1 MSTIK
6 KTTPD
11 FKKRLDPIVDSLEL
25 SDTQKYIIKKR
36 FIHEVVHYD
45 TKANRTKNTYNGFR
59 FLVTTGSLLIP
70 ALMSI
75 QQIEGTSQQ
84 FKDNIYW
91 TTWSLSLAV
100 TTCNGFIQ
108 LFSLDKNYFTFS
120 IITEKLKTEGW
131 QFLQLSGKY
140 DDYKTHKKAFKNFC
154 NNIET
159 LKIKQVMSEFTS
171 GKASKNK
178 EDKNKKKADDTDSDE
193 EEDKK
198 NKNKNN
204 KDIENNMNMNSGF
217 NKQFMESMAN
227 TMGQGKG
234 QGQQGQQGPLMQM
247 GQNMLGQMGQN
258 ALSNMGQNALSN
270 MGQNALSNMGQNALS
285 NMGQNALANMGQNAL
300 SNMGQTLQDKV
311 QDKIEN
317 DMTDI
322 KDKALEQ
329 VQDNVQDVN
338 KIVDNITEAI
348 NNGSDGSKENP

>member
-45 TKANRTKNTYNGFR
+45 TKAIRTKNTYNGFR

-75 QQIEGTSQQ
+75 QQIEGTSQK

-140 DDYKTHKKAFKNFC
+140 DNYKTHKKAFKNFC

-171 GKASKNK
+171 GKASKK
-178 EDKNKKKADDTDSDE
+178 LDKDKDKDKKNKDDTDSDE
-193 EEDKK
+193 EKDKMNKK
-198 NKNKNN
+198 NN
-204 KDIENNMNMNSGF
+204 DIENNMNMNSGF

-227 TMGQGKG
+227 TMGSQV
-234 QGQQGQQGPLMQM
+234 QGPLMQM
-247 GQNMLGQMGQN
+247 GQNALNQMGQN
-258 ALSNMGQNALSN
+258 ALSQ
-270 MGQNALSNMGQNALS
+270 
-285 NMGQNALANMGQNAL
+285 
-300 SNMGQTLQDKV
+300 MGQTLQDKV
-311 QDKIEN
+311 HNKIEN
-317 DMTDI
+317 EITDM
-322 KDKALEQ
+322 KDKALET
-329 VQDNVQDVN
+329 VQDNIHDVN
-338 KIVDNITEAI
+338 KIVNNITDEI
-348 NNGSDGSKENP
+348 NNSSDNPKENPK

>member
-140 DDYKTHKKAFKNFC
+140 DDYKTHKKAFKYFC

-178 EDKNKKKADDTDSDE
+178 EDKNKKKKADDTDSEE
-193 EEDKK
+193 EEDK
-198 NKNKNN
+198 KNKNN

-258 ALSNMGQNALSN
+258 AL
-270 MGQNALSNMGQNALS
+270 
-285 NMGQNALANMGQNAL
+285 ANMGQNAL

-311 QDKIEN
+311 QNKIEN
-317 DMTDI
+317 EMTDI

-338 KIVDNITEAI
+338 KIVDNITDAI
-348 NNGSDGSKENP
+348 NNEKPK

>member
-140 DDYKTHKKAFKNFC
+140 DNYKTHKKAFKNFC

-171 GKASKNK
+171 GKASKK
-178 EDKNKKKADDTDSDE
+178 EDKNKKKKKADDTDSDE
-193 EEDKK
+193 EEEDK

-217 NKQFMESMAN
+217 NKEFMESMAN
-227 TMGQGKG
+227 TLASG
-234 QGQQGQQGPLMQM
+234 QGQGQGPLMQM
-247 GQNMLGQMGQN
+247 GQNMLGQMGQ
-258 ALSNMGQNALSN
+258 
-270 MGQNALSNMGQNALS
+270 
-285 NMGQNALANMGQNAL
+285 
-300 SNMGQTLQDKV
+300 TLQDKV
-311 QDKIEN
+311 QNKIEN
-317 DMTDI
+317 EMTDI

-338 KIVDNITEAI
+338 KIVDNITDAI
-348 NNGSDGSKENP
+348 NNGSDDPKEKP